1 MSRFA
6 FEFVGKV
13 AAYTLGPWTYSV
25 VYLPKD
31 VAAESPLQEN
41 PRLRV
46 RGEIGEFAFSGARQP
61 TGGKW
66 YLKLSKEFLKKLE
79 CGVGDWVN
87 VRFNI
92 DDQDAV
98 DLPEGLRIALAEDA
112 EFRLVWEKLTPGK
125 QRSWALP
132 VGQAKGAATIQK
144 RVAELRATLLKA
156 GWR

>member
-6 FEFVGKV
+6 YEFVGKV
-13 AAYTLGPWTYSV
+13 AALTLGPWTYSV
-25 VYLPKD
+25 VYLPKE
-31 VAAESPLQEN
+31 VAAELPLQEN

-46 RGEIGEFAFSGARQP
+46 RGEIGEFAFSGAWQP

-66 YLKLSKEFLKKLE
+66 YLKLSKEFLKKAE

-92 DDQDAV
+92 DDQAAV
-98 DLPEGLRIALAEDA
+98 DLPEGLRLAIEGDA
-112 EFRLVWEKLTPGK
+112 EFQAGWEKLTPGK

-132 VGQAKGAATIQK
+132 VAQAKGAATIQK

-156 GWR
+156 GLG